1 MRLRHA
7 TATVMLVAPAVS
19 LTACSSSASDST
31 TTSAAES
38 AAASTDAA
46 PAAPTASLLGS
57 DPATYSP
64 VPITPADDNAIIR
77 LKVGQHVL
85 FQGFG
90 PDATYASTDAKVFTV
105 EPGGTSGGV
114 TTNPGGTAVGEGD
127 AFATVDDAGKT
138 YSIQI
143 SVMSQ

>member
-1 MRLRHA
+1 M
-7 TATVMLVAPAVS
+7 P
-19 LTACSSSASDST
+19 
-31 TTSAAES
+31 
-38 AAASTDAA
+38 
-46 PAAPTASLLGS
+46 GS
-57 DPATYSP
+57 DPGTYTP
-64 VPITPADDNAIIR
+64 VPITPQDDNAIIR

-90 PDATYASTDAKVFTV
+90 SAATYASTDTKVFTV
-105 EPGGTSGGV
+105 EAGGTSNGV
-114 TTNPGGTAVGEGD
+114 TTAPGGTAVGMGD

>member
-7 TATVMLVAPAVS
+7 TATVMLVASAVS

-38 AAASTDAA
+38 AAASTD
-46 PAAPTASLLGS
+46 AAPTASLLGS

>member
-1 MRLRHA
+1 MMRLRHA
-7 TATVMLVAPAVS
+7 TATVMLVASAVS

-38 AAASTDAA
+38 AAASTDAS
-46 PAAPTASLLGS
+46 PTASLLGS

>member
-7 TATVMLVAPAVS
+7 TATVMLVASAVS

-31 TTSAAES
+31 ATSTAAS
-38 AAASTDAA
+38 APASTD
-46 PAAPTASLLGS
+46 AAPTASLLGS
-57 DPATYSP
+57 DPGTYSP

>member
-7 TATVMLVAPAVS
+7 TASVMLVASAVT

-31 TTSAAES
+31 TAS
-38 AAASTDAA
+38 AAASTSAESAVAA
-46 PAAPTASLLGS
+46 PSASLLGS
-57 DPATYSP
+57 DPGTYSP
-64 VPITPADDNAIIR
+64 VPITPAEDNAIIR

-90 PDATYASTDAKVFTV
+90 PDAKYASTDAKVFTV

-114 TTNPGGTAVGEGD
+114 TTNPGGTAVGQGD

>member
-1 MRLRHA
+1 MMRLRHA
-7 TATVMLVAPAVS
+7 TATVMLVTSAVT

-31 TTSAAES
+31 SVS

-46 PAAPTASLLGS
+46 PGASLIGS
-57 DPATYSP
+57 DPGTYSP
-64 VPITPADDNAIIR
+64 VPITPSDDNAIIR
-77 LKVGQHVL
+77 LKIGQHVL

-138 YSIQI
+138 YTIQI
-143 SVMSQ
+143 SVMSP

>member
-1 MRLRHA
+1 MRLRHT
-7 TATVMLVAPAVS
+7 TAALMLVASAVT
-19 LTACSSSASDST
+19 LTACSSTSTSDA
-31 TTSAAES
+31 TTST
-38 AAASTDAA
+38 AAASTAM
-46 PAAPTASLLGS
+46 PGR
-57 DPATYSP
+57 DPGTYTP
-64 VPITPADDNAIIR
+64 VPITPQDDNAIIR

-90 PDATYASTDAKVFTV
+90 SAATYASTDTKVFTV
-105 EPGGTSGGV
+105 EAGGTANGV
-114 TTNPGGTAVGEGD
+114 TTAPGGTAVGMGD

>member
-7 TATVMLVAPAVS
+7 TATVMLVASAVS

-38 AAASTDAA
+38 AAASTDAS
-46 PAAPTASLLGS
+46 PTASLLGS